1 MDYRVTEHIAY
12 LTFDRPERANALDVA
27 EWEAL
32 RSAVERV
39 DGDEDVRV
47 VVLSGQGKHFCA
59 GIDLSVLSELPR
71 QVQASGQDPEVY
83 LVEFIGN
90 LQDCITALERCRK
103 PVIAS
108 IHGGCIGGGVD
119 IITACDIR
127 YCTKDATFSVKEVDL
142 GIVADLGTLQR
153 LPRIIN
159 PGLAAELA
167 YTARKVDGREAE
179 RVGLVTEALGN
190 ERQLQYRVGQVAD
203 AIAAKPPRIVAGI
216 KAALLHQRDHTVG
229 EGLEFV
235 ARYSAGVISSNAVPR
250 NL

>member
-1 MDYRVTEHIAY
+1 MDYRITEHIAY
-12 LTFDRPERANALDVA
+12 LTFDRPERANALDLA

-32 RSAVERV
+32 RTAVERA
-39 DGDEDVRV
+39 DQDEQARV
-47 VVLSGQGKHFCA
+47 VVLAGQGKHFCA
-59 GIDLSVLSELPR
+59 GIDLSVLTELPQR
-71 QVQASGQDPEVY
+71 VQASGQDPEAY
-83 LVEFIGN
+83 LVDFITN
-90 LQDCITALERCRK
+90 LQDCITALERCSK

-167 YTARKVDGREAE
+167 YTARKVDGKEAE
-179 RVGLVTEALGN
+179 RIGLVTEALGN

-216 KAALLHQRDHTVG
+216 KAALLHQRDHTVR

-235 ARYSAGVISSNAVPR
+235 ARYSAGVMKG
-250 NL
+250 